1 MILIFHNRNQTHWIV
16 LGMMIWPCLCH
27 ANVRHSLFSRMW
39 HADCTNTNWNIQQ
52 SSPLKMSTIQLIIR
66 VFLFTQITSRTGTGN
81 SGRISEWIHFNSKFP
96 SAWSE
101 LVVSSS
107 SSVRTKCFTYSVP
120 TWANWHVVEFTK
132 CWCSNGGKLWRSKGV
147 LRLILLRGVHLQNQV
162 PHNPQLT

>member
-101 LVVSSS
+101 LVVSSRRRRLS
-107 SSVRTKCFTYSVP
+107 GRNVSLTLYLLEQIGMLLNLQSADVQMVENYDAAKGCFVFFFGVFICKTKF
-120 TWANWHVVEFTK
+120 
-132 CWCSNGGKLWRSKGV
+132 
-147 LRLILLRGVHLQNQV
+147 
-162 PHNPQLT
+162 LTIHS